1 MSWAITGVGAVA
13 SIGRDADAVFTA
25 LCAGRDGLAEQRG
38 FDQTNL
44 NASKL
49 FEIDDRVDGADRP
62 GRATGFLLDAIT
74 EATRDAGLTDLTDV
88 PVLVGTGLRELRSVE
103 LWARGATGL
112 AADQLDF
119 GTALRE
125 RFGCVDTHTFAN
137 ACSAS
142 LHALALGTDL
152 LDQETG
158 DTVVVAG
165 VDSITESMFGLS
177 DRVQLRP
184 PTAVRPFDG
193 DRMGTIL
200 GEGAAAVVLRRDTAS
215 RAALGRV
222 RAVAVNCD
230 AYHSTAPDPDGVRAA
245 IVAAHRLAGVKP
257 ADIGLVVAHGTGTP
271 LNDQVEAEVTR
282 EIFAGA
288 DPQPVFAAIKSM
300 TGHTS
305 GAAGLLNLIVA
316 LKSMTGGRVPPIT
329 GLAEPIEEVRGFRLP
344 SAGPLPCD
352 ATLAQVHAF
361 GFGGIN
367 AVAIVEVAS

>member
-13 SIGRDADAVFTA
+13 SIGRDTDEVFSA
-25 LCAGRDGLAEQRG
+25 LLAGRDGLRPQRG

-44 NASKL
+44 NASQL
-49 FEIDDRVDGADRP
+49 FEIDDRAGGPDRP
-62 GRATGFLLDAIT
+62 CRATGFLLDAVA
-74 EATRDAGLTDLTDV
+74 EAVSDAGLTDLTGV

-103 LWARGATGL
+103 LWARGAAELTT
-112 AADQLDF
+112 DQLHF

-125 RFGCVDTHTFAN
+125 RFGATDTHTFAN

-142 LHALALGTDL
+142 LYALALGTDL
-152 LDQETG
+152 LEQEAT

-165 VDSITESMFGLS
+165 VDSITETMFGLS

-184 PTAVRPFDG
+184 PAAVRPFDDG
-193 DRMGTIL
+193 RMGTIL
-200 GEGAAAVVLRRDTAS
+200 GEGAAAVVLRRDTAP
-215 RAALGRV
+215 RAPLGRV

-257 ADIGLVVAHGTGTP
+257 DDIGLVVAHGTGTP
-271 LNDQVEAEVTR
+271 LNDHVEAAVTR
-282 EIFAGA
+282 EIFAGVA
-288 DPQPVFAAIKSM
+288 TQPLFAAIKSM

-316 LKSMTGGRVPPIT
+316 LRSMTGGQVPPIT
-329 GLAEPIEEVRGFRLP
+329 GLTDPIVEVRGFPLP
-344 SAGPLPCD
+344 SAGPLPCE
-352 ATLAQVHAF
+352 ATVAQVHAF

-367 AVAIVEVAS
+367 AVAIVEVGA